1 MSEDTDR
8 KAPVVLLVGAVAMI
22 VVIAVVY
29 FASRY
34 APASR

>member
-1 MSEDTDR
+1 MSEADR
-8 KAPVVLLVGAVAMI
+8 RAPVVLLVGAVAMI

-34 APASR
+34 APSP